1 MLALNLFSYLELCL
15 IRTVREL
22 SFNLIDIASFIR
34 DRRAGI
40 SIRIPEINQLS
51 LKANRNDFVT
61 RCENPAGE
69 SVEKY
74 GFPSSR
80 DLRGTL
86 YIGPGRDSREVL
98 SSTRIYLHPAVEEVN
113 EGSRFTRPPQVIPPR
128 SCNKAAIIK
137 RSM

>member
-1 MLALNLFSYLELCL
+1 MSDEPQY
-15 IRTVREL
+15 
-22 SFNLIDIASFIR
+22 
-34 DRRAGI
+34 I
-40 SIRIPEINQLS
+40 SIQIPEINQLF
-51 LKANRNDFVT
+51 LKASRNDSVT
-61 RCENPAGE
+61 KRENPVGE
-69 SVEKY
+69 SKEKY
-74 GFPSSR
+74 GLRHSR

-128 SCNKAAIIK
+128 LCNKAAIIK